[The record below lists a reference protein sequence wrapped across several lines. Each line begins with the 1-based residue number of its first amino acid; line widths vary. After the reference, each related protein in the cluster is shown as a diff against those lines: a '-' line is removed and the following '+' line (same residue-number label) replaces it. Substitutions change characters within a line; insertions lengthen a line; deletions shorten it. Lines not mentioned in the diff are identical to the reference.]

1 MADVKW
7 IKITT
12 EIFDDEKILI
22 IESLPSAD
30 SIITIWFKLLI
41 LAGKQNNDGVFQ
53 MKNQMPYTDEMLAT
67 IFRRDLNTV
76 RLALE
81 TFKKFGM
88 VEIIDNVITIPNWNK
103 HQSLDSYE
111 KKKERDREYQK
122 KRREQQKL
130 LILGQQGEE
139 STGDM
144 QMSDKESTG
153 DMQMSDKESTGGM
166 QMSDKESSDAS
177 ADGSSD
183 IAVSEREEEREEEYI
198 TVSKDTVRQTEVR
211 RVIEQWNSLSAYGII
226 QVSRI
231 CPSSKR
237 YKNLTARIREYG
249 LEEVLRAVENV
260 KSSRF
265 LQGKVKNSRKW
276 IFDFDW
282 FVRPSNFPK
291 VLEGNYTDRE
301 EQTEQPTAY
310 AEPEEHVRG
319 EPDRF
324 SCLEPEIRRR
334 LEEKGIIQGQTLVL
348 GDATEGE
355 IKYLQDCGGL

>member
-111 KKKERDREYQK
+111 KKKARDREYQK

-130 LILGQQGEE
+130 LILGQ
-139 STGDM
+139 
-144 QMSDKESTG
+144 SDKESTG
-153 DMQMSDKESTGGM
+153 DMQMSDKES
-166 QMSDKESSDAS
+166 SDAS
-177 ADGSSD
+177 ADCSSD
-183 IAVSEREEEREEEYI
+183 VAVSEREEEKEEEYK

-211 RVIEQWNSLSAYGII
+211 RVIEQWNSLSVYGIA
-226 QVSRI
+226 QVSKI
-231 CPSSKR
+231 CASSKR

-291 VLEGNYTDRE
+291 VLEGNYTDKE
-301 EQTEQPTAY
+301 EQTEQSSGFQPSRAEAYTAL
-310 AEPEEHVRG
+310 EEHVRG

-324 SCLEPEIRRR
+324 SCLEPEIRQR
-334 LEEKGIIQGQTLVL
+334 LEEKGVIQGQTLVL
-348 GDATEGE
+348 GDATEEE
-355 IKYLQDCGGL
+355 IRYLQDCGVL

>member
-88 VEIIDNVITIPNWNK
+88 VEIMDNVITIPNWNK
-103 HQSLDSYE
+103 HQTLDSYE

-122 KRREQQKL
+122 KRREQQKR
-130 LILGQQGEE
+130 LISGQ
-139 STGDM
+139 
-144 QMSDKESTG
+144 SDKESTG
-153 DMQMSDKESTGGM
+153 DMQMSDKES
-166 QMSDKESSDAS
+166 SDAS
-177 ADGSSD
+177 VDCSSD
-183 IAVSEREEEREEEYI
+183 VAVSEREEEKEEEYI

-211 RVIEQWNSLSAYGII
+211 RVIEQWNSLSVYGIA
-226 QVSRI
+226 QVSKI
-231 CPSSKR
+231 CANSKR

-249 LEEVLRAVENV
+249 LEEVLKAVENV
-260 KSSRF
+260 KSSKF
-265 LQGKVKNSRKW
+265 LQGKAGGSRQW
-276 IFDFDW
+276 MITFDW
-282 FVRPSNFPK
+282 FVLPSNFPK
-291 VLEGNYTDRE
+291 VLEGYYTDRQ
-301 EQTEQPTAY
+301 EQTEQPAGFQPSRTEAYTA
-310 AEPEEHVRG
+310 PEEDIRG

-334 LEEKGIIQGQTLVL
+334 LEEKGVIQGQTLVL

-355 IKYLQDCGGL
+355 IKYLQDCGVL

>member
-12 EIFDDEKILI
+12 EIFDDEKILM

-53 MKNQMPYTDEMLAT
+53 MKNQMPYTDEMLAA

-76 RLALE
+76 RLAME

-103 HQSLDSYE
+103 HQTLDSYE
-111 KKKERDREYQK
+111 KKKERDREYQR

-130 LILGQQGEE
+130 LISGQSDGE
-139 STGDM
+139 SAGSM
-144 QMSDKESTG
+144 QMSDDFSPN
-153 DMQMSDKESTGGM
+153 
-166 QMSDKESSDAS
+166 AS
-177 ADGSSD
+177 ADCSSD
-183 IAVSEREEEREEEYI
+183 VAVSEREEEKEEEYI

-249 LEEVLRAVENV
+249 LEQVLKAVENV
-260 KSSRF
+260 KSSKF
-265 LQGKVKNSRKW
+265 LQGKAGGSRRW

-301 EQTEQPTAY
+301 EQTEQPAGFQFLGEEAY
-310 AEPEEHVRG
+310 AAPEEHVRG

-324 SCLEPEIRRR
+324 SCLEPEIRQR
-334 LEEKGIIQGQTLVL
+334 LEEKGVIQGQTLVL
-348 GDATEGE
+348 GDATEQE
-355 IKYLQDCGGL
+355 IKYLQDCGVL

>member
-153 DMQMSDKESTGGM
+153 GM

-291 VLEGNYTDRE
+291 VLEGNYTDKE
-301 EQTEQPTAY
+301 EQTEQSSGFQPSRAEAYTAL
-310 AEPEEHVRG
+310 EEHVRG

-324 SCLEPEIRRR
+324 SCLEPEIRQR
-334 LEEKGIIQGQTLVL
+334 LEEKGVIQGQTLVL
-348 GDATEGE
+348 GDATEKE
-355 IKYLQDCGGL
+355 IRYLQDCGVL

>member
-12 EIFDDEKILI
+12 EIFDDEKILM

-53 MKNQMPYTDEMLAT
+53 MKNQMPYTDEMLAA

-76 RLALE
+76 RLAME
-81 TFKKFGM
+81 AFQRYGM

-111 KKKERDREYQK
+111 KKKVRDREYQK

-130 LILGQQGEE
+130 LISGNSDSQPPTGEVL
-139 STGDM
+139 SDGKSAADL
-144 QMSDKESTG
+144 QMSDDSSP
-153 DMQMSDKESTGGM
+153 DVSADS
-166 QMSDKESSDAS
+166 SSDV
-177 ADGSSD
+177 
-183 IAVSEREEEREEEYI
+183 AVSEREEEKEEEYI

-231 CPSSKR
+231 CPGSKR
-237 YKNLTARIREYG
+237 YKSLTARIREYG

-260 KSSRF
+260 KSSKF

-276 IFDFDW
+276 MFDFDW

-291 VLEGNYTDRE
+291 VLEGNYTDRQ
-301 EQTEQPTAY
+301 EQAEQPSGFQPSKAEAY
-310 AEPEEHVRG
+310 TMPEEHVRG

-324 SCLEPEIRRR
+324 SCLEPEIRQR
-334 LEEKGIIQGQTLVL
+334 LEEKGVIQGQTLVL
-348 GDATEGE
+348 GDATEEE
-355 IKYLQDCGGL
+355 IRYLQDCGVL

>member
-130 LILGQQGEE
+130 LILGQQGR
-139 STGDM
+139 
-144 QMSDKESTG
+144 
-153 DMQMSDKESTGGM
+153 ESTGGM

-310 AEPEEHVRG
+310 EEPEEHVRG

-334 LEEKGIIQGQTLVL
+334 LEEKGVIQGQTLVL
-348 GDATEGE
+348 GDATEEE
-355 IKYLQDCGGL
+355 IRYLQDCGVL